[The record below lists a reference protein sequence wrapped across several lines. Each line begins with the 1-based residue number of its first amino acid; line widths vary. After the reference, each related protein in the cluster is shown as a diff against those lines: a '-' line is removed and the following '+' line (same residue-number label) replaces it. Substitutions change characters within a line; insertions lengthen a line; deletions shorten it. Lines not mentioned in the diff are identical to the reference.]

1 MKELSGVCPFCGQ
14 IITALPSFIETQEE
28 ADDYAAENC
37 SCGAGTQFRT
47 IRKNQRTGHEYVDQL
62 FGAAVRDRGEEP
74 LPGEARDL
82 LKHVVD
88 MVATGM
94 VKASNMLFGTVS
106 AKVMMTGRGEL
117 RVIRTKILKDSLGG

>member
-28 ADDYAAENC
+28 ADDYAAESC
-37 SCGAGTQFRT
+37 SCGAGAQFRT

>member
-1 MKELSGVCPFCGQ
+1 MNELSGVCPFCGQ
-14 IITALPSFIETQEE
+14 IVTALPSYIETQDE
-28 ADDYAAENC
+28 ANDYAAETC
-37 SCGAGTQFRT
+37 SCGAGAQFRA
-47 IRKNQRTGHEYVDQL
+47 IRQNQRTGREYVDQL

-74 LPGEARDL
+74 LPGEAREL

-94 VKASNMLFGTVS
+94 VRASNILFGTVS

-117 RVIRTKILKDSLGG
+117 RVIRTKVLKDQLGG